1 MFSLIVAILIVVLLV
16 KCIGLVGAKTEEA
29 KQRTKKKH

>member
-16 KCIGLVGAKTEEA
+16 KCIGLVSAKTEEV

>member
-16 KCIGLVGAKTEEA
+16 KCIRLVSAKTEEV

>member
-16 KCIGLVGAKTEEA
+16 KCIGLVGAKMEEV
-29 KQRTKKKH
+29 KQRTKRRH

>member
-1 MFSLIVAILIVVLLV
+1 MFNLIIWILIVVILV
-16 KCIGLVGAKTEEA
+16 RLARLIGAKTKEV

>member
-1 MFSLIVAILIVVLLV
+1 MFSLIIGILIIVLLA
-16 KCIGLVGAKTEEA
+16 KSIGLVSAKTNEV

>member
-1 MFSLIVAILIVVLLV
+1 MFSMIVAILIVVLLD
-16 KCIGLVGAKTEEA
+16 KSIGLVGSKTEEV

>member
-1 MFSLIVAILIVVLLV
+1 MLSLIVAILIVVLLV
-16 KCIGLVGAKTEEA
+16 KCIGLVGAKMEEV